1 MQPHTTFHITFQRS
15 IMQLARTAA
24 DAENQAKKQLSKT
37 YPNVDFRDYDIDTEF
52 VEKRNQNNCY
62 EVFFRDSDY
71 VSLPL
76 IACGNDIDDVR
87 QTIKCNYILEHSEF
101 KICENELTVEELPYF

>member
-1 MQPHTTFHITFQRS
+1 MQPHTTYHIQFQRS
-15 IMQLARTAA
+15 IMQLAKTAA
-24 DAENQAKKQLSKT
+24 DAEDQAKRMLSKK
-37 YPNVDFRDYDIDTEF
+37 YQNVDFRDYDIDTEF
-52 VEKRNQNNCY
+52 IEKRNENNCY

-76 IACGNDIDDVR
+76 IACGNDIDDVK

-101 KICENELTVEELPYF
+101 AITESELTVEELPYF

>member
-1 MQPHTTFHITFQRS
+1 
-15 IMQLARTAA
+15 MQLAKTAA
-24 DAENQAKKQLSKT
+24 DAEDQAKRMLSKK
-37 YPNVDFRDYDIDTEF
+37 YQNVDFRDYDIDTEF
-52 VEKRNQNNCY
+52 IEKRNENNCY

-76 IACGNDIDDVR
+76 IACGNDIDDVK

-101 KICENELTVEELPYF
+101 AITESELTVEELPYF